1 MTDEHVVKPKL
12 KETIG
17 RLFDKAFS
25 DDPMIACQ
33 AVGKLIVLL
42 NVAVKQ
48 AGVSEYNAILDYESL
63 GANRA
68 WAELTRDKEPG
79 RAMQTARNVLKNI
92 GFFAFDQR
100 FCTLEP
106 DAFVGRK

>member
-1 MTDEHVVKPKL
+1 MSDEKTVKPKL

-42 NVAVKQ
+42 NVAVRQ
-48 AGVSEYNAILDYESL
+48 ADTHEYDAILEYEAL

-92 GFFAFDQR
+92 GFFAFDPR
-100 FCTLEP
+100 FSTLEP